1 MSSRVFFRS
10 LASSA
15 KSVKPPVQLYG
26 IDGTYANALYSASVQ
41 DSSVEASFQS
51 LTKINN
57 LIQTD
62 SKVAEFLANPAVNKA
77 DRDSV
82 VKVIESTLKLDKT
95 TGNFLSVLAQNNRL
109 TIFKSIYEK
118 FSLLNDAHNGL
129 VEAKVTSAK
138 PLDSKILKRLQT
150 SISKSALVG
159 EGKTLKLTNNVN
171 PEILGGLVVEVGEQ
185 TVDLS
190 VQSKVSKLNQ
200 TLKEAL

>member
-1 MSSRVFFRS
+1 M
-10 LASSA
+10 
-15 KSVKPPVQLYG
+15 
-26 IDGTYANALYSASVQ
+26 YSASVQ

-57 LIQTD
+57 LIQSD

>member
-57 LIQTD
+57 LIQSD